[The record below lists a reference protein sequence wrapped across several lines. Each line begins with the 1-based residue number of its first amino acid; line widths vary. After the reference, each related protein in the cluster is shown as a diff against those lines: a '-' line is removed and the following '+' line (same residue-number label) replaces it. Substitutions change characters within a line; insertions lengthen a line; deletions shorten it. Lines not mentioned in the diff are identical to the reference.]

1 MTRSIMAHPSSMDF
15 TCLLSNRP
23 GKSQIERDEDSER
36 WDADYLRRVQRKIAC
51 NAITENFFPGYALF
65 GSGRISSGKMYSS
78 PAAPK
83 FTRISWRPMFSIAR
97 TKVPS
102 RGRTTPVL
110 CDRIGLFFFKRFA
123 GFVTPTSR
131 CDLLSCLRLTPSEC
145 VIGSFSISL
154 NTPCYFLDAYHQ
166 EIMQTQNQSQ

>member
-1 MTRSIMAHPSSMDF
+1 MTRSLMAHPSSIDF

-23 GKSQIERDEDSER
+23 GESQIKRGGDSER
-36 WDADYLRRVQRKIAC
+36 WDADYIARVQRKTARD
-51 NAITENFFPGYALF
+51 AITGNFFPGYALF

-110 CDRIGLFFFKRFA
+110 CDRIGLLVFNGSP
-123 GFVTPTSR
+123 GFITPTFR
-131 CDLLSCLRLTPSEC
+131 FGLLNCFRL
-145 VIGSFSISL
+145 IQL
-154 NTPCYFLDAYHQ
+154 
-166 EIMQTQNQSQ
+166 